1 MHDDEDDGD
10 EAPLPPPPMCFM
22 ARGNSKVNYKAGG
35 KHWVLDSGC
44 TQHMTGYVKMFT
56 SLDEDVGDYE
66 HVTFGDNSKGKVVGL
81 GKVAITKD
89 LSISNV
95 LLVESVSFNL
105 LSIAQLCDL
114 GLICTFSD
122 SEVVVTSK
130 EDKSL
135 IFKGFRHGNI
145 YLVDFSSNDAS
156 LTMCLF
162 TKNSLG
168 WLWHRRIAHIGMSQ
182 LKKVFKRGMVVGVK
196 DVTFDKNKVLVKPGS
211 NLHHHIP

>member
-1 MHDDEDDGD
+1 M
-10 EAPLPPPPMCFM
+10 
-22 ARGNSKVNYKAGG
+22 
-35 KHWVLDSGC
+35 
-44 TQHMTGYVKMFT
+44 
-56 SLDEDVGDYE
+56 
-66 HVTFGDNSKGKVVGL
+66 VGL

-114 GLICTFSD
+114 GLICTFRD
-122 SEVVVTSK
+122 QEVVVTSK

-156 LTMCLF
+156 FGDVSLHQELF
-162 TKNSLG
+162 GLALASLHCSYWDEPTQEGLQTRYGG
-168 WLWHRRIAHIGMSQ
+168 WC
-182 LKKVFKRGMVVGVK
+182 
-196 DVTFDKNKVLVKPGS
+196 
-211 NLHHHIP
+211 

>member
-1 MHDDEDDGD
+1 
-10 EAPLPPPPMCFM
+10 
-22 ARGNSKVNYKAGG
+22 
-35 KHWVLDSGC
+35 VLDSGC

-81 GKVAITKD
+81 GKVDITKD

-122 SEVVVTSK
+122 SEVVVTRK

-135 IFKGFRHGNI
+135 IFKGF
-145 YLVDFSSNDAS
+145 
-156 LTMCLF
+156 
-162 TKNSLG
+162 
-168 WLWHRRIAHIGMSQ
+168 
-182 LKKVFKRGMVVGVK
+182 
-196 DVTFDKNKVLVKPGS
+196 
-211 NLHHHIP
+211 